1 MEVLVQDIQDRA
13 KYACCAK
20 VFFFFLVFFFLWTY
34 KASQSMRAAQR
45 FFSPLEWG
53 YWNRAYKT
61 AHHARAVQRC
71 FFFVFFCSFIC
82 LFVCLFCPVD
92 RAQNSCCAKKKEDLN
107 CFSTGCLHTDDR
119 LRAQAKEGAEDG
131 GKGGGAD
138 GHEIMTDILGLASC
152 DALVGTM
159 TSQVCNV

>member
-1 MEVLVQDIQDRA
+1 MDIQGLA
-13 KYACCAK
+13 KYACCPE
-20 VFFFFLVFFFLWTY
+20 VFFPLRVGVLE
-34 KASQSMRAAQR
+34 QGIQDRAPCACC
-45 FFSPLEWG
+45 
-53 YWNRAYKT
+53 AT
-61 AHHARAVQRC
+61 V